1 MTQDNKKYVIDKYG
15 FIYDLVDDRG
25 DIVTVLTE
33 SGKLIDID
41 KNDVK
46 ILDEMELAD
55 YLITIHIY

>member
-1 MTQDNKKYVIDKYG
+1 MTQDDKKYVIDKYG
-15 FIYDLVDDRG
+15 FIYDLVDDHD

-41 KNDVK
+41 KNGVK

-55 YLITIHIY
+55 YLITTHTY